1 MTSEAAAPH
10 ETAPWQLTREEADLV
25 LAGLRM
31 LRNHYNYRFREIDES
46 GTETGAAIAQLIE
59 RLQAHL
65 RNGQA
70 K

>member
-1 MTSEAAAPH
+1 MTSQVAAPH
-10 ETAPWQLTREEADLV
+10 EIAPWQLTREEADLV

-31 LRNHYNYRFREIDES
+31 LRNHHCYRFREIDES
-46 GTETGAAIAQLIE
+46 GPETGAAIAQLLD

>member
-1 MTSEAAAPH
+1 MTSQVAAPH
-10 ETAPWQLTREEADLV
+10 DIAPWQFTRAEADLV

-31 LRNHYNYRFREIDES
+31 LRNHHNYRFREIDES
-46 GTETGAAIAQLIE
+46 GPETGAAIAQLIDK
-59 RLQAHL
+59 LQAHL

>member
-1 MTSEAAAPH
+1 MTSEVAAHH

-31 LRNHYNYRFREIDES
+31 LRNHFNYRFREIDES
-46 GTETGAAIAQLIE
+46 GPETSAAIAQLIE
-59 RLQAHL
+59 RLQAHQ